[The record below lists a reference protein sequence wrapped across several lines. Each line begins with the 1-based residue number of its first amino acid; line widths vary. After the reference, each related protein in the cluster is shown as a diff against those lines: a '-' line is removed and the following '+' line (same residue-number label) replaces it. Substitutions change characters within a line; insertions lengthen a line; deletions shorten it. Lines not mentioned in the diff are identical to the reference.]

1 MGFQKVQE
9 KMAGKLSEDE
19 VAEIKDVFKGMDV
32 DGNGTVTSEE
42 MRKVM
47 SEMLPEHKG
56 YIDVM
61 AAMADT
67 NGDGKIDFEEFLQM
81 AVNGPPDGLTP
92 EQIFKIY
99 DKNGDGFISA
109 DDMKKLMITFGK
121 DVSDAEVNK
130 AIEEMKE
137 ADKDGDDK
145 VSLEEFKAA
154 MK

>member
-1 MGFQKVQE
+1 
-9 KMAGKLSEDE
+9 MAGKLSEDQ

-32 DGNGTVTSEE
+32 DGNGSVTSEE

-56 YIDVM
+56 YTDVM

-81 AVNGPPDGLTP
+81 VVNGPPDGLTP

-99 DKNGDGFISA
+99 DKNGDGFIST
-109 DDMKKLMITFGK
+109 DDVKKLMITFGE
-121 DVSDAEVNK
+121 DVSEAEVNK
-130 AIEEMKE
+130 AINEMKK

-145 VSLEEFKAA
+145 ISFKEFKAA